1 MFWMTMPPLGLTTIF
16 SCSAGMRGILAD
28 LATVLLTFSANC
40 TLERWE
46 RLPVC
51 AARCELAGVDAVVE
65 EGGLRSLG
73 RLRRV
78 VTVHPAQ
85 GPDVDSSH
93 EVPRTRTTVRPAPQ
107 LTNSRLTSDD
117 SSMSLGAFGEDDE
130 SPSAIVE
137 PGMAAEVVA
146 RPHGLDRVSWRPT
159 ASKF

>member
-1 MFWMTMPPLGLTTIF
+1 M
-16 SCSAGMRGILAD
+16 
-28 LATVLLTFSANC
+28 
-40 TLERWE
+40 
-46 RLPVC
+46 
-51 AARCELAGVDAVVE
+51 
-65 EGGLRSLG
+65 G

-78 VTVHPAQ
+78 ATVHPAQ

-146 RPHGLDRVSWRPT
+146 RPHGPDRVAGGRPLQNFKL
-159 ASKF
+159 A